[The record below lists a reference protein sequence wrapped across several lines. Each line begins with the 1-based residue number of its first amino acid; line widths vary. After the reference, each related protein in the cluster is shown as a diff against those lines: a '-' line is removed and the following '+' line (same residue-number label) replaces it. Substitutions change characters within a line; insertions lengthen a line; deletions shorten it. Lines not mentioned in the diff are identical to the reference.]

1 MVNIIQ
7 KLCSPR
13 LLFLLLLLSS
23 LLLVF
28 FFLFKLH
35 FFFKVRDLIFFVIN
49 KISMLFSNLCNYD
62 RRYRCCF
69 IMYSFFILYL
79 LSNILLY
86 RVPHQLYNIQVKRN
100 IIIIVL
106 RKNMEVKEYVKH
118 VKVSL
123 VNLAKLNRLSDL
135 PNKYVPFCILNH

>member
-1 MVNIIQ
+1 
-7 KLCSPR
+7 
-13 LLFLLLLLSS
+13 
-23 LLLVF
+23 
-28 FFLFKLH
+28 
-35 FFFKVRDLIFFVIN
+35 
-49 KISMLFSNLCNYD
+49 
-62 RRYRCCF
+62 
-69 IMYSFFILYL
+69 MYSFFILYL

-86 RVPHQLYNIQVKRN
+86 RVLHQLYNILVKRN

-135 PNKYVPFCILNH
+135 PNKYVSFCILNHLITFFIFAVRVDVHHNIILSSDRYFINKEQLRNSRA